1 MRGMDVNPYQ
11 SPEAPGFVRLRDR
24 WRARWPVPKFESA
37 VLCGL
42 VVFLSAAIAHRCQV
56 PFDPDAATEVNIKA
70 YTGSPLIAVEVVGVL
85 ASLAIIP
92 VLVVRSIYLFWQKRI
107 LAAVTAIS
115 LCPVTFG
122 ALLLAMWIDAPTL
135 VYAT

>member
-1 MRGMDVNPYQ
+1 MEANPYE
-11 SPEAPGFVRLRDR
+11 SPVGTGLEHPRSQRKDR
-24 WRARWPVPKFESA
+24 RAISLFE
-37 VLCGL
+37 VVIVFGL
-42 VVFLSAAIAHRCQV
+42 FLFLIAAIAHRCQL
-56 PFDPDAATEVNIKA
+56 PYDPDAATEVNIKA

-92 VLVVRSIYLFWQKRI
+92 VLVVRSIYLFWQKRT
-107 LAAVTAIS
+107 LAAVIAIS
-115 LCPVTFG
+115 LCPVSFG